1 MALLVASSSISQSP
15 AVIVP
20 GGSLRTRFGARSSD
34 SFHSTSVISPQFGGA
49 WADLKGAWG
58 AINQAATNQADR
70 KVLTAWSQKYV
81 FPNVVRAAC
90 LVVPVVGWILLPI
103 LNWTWLN
110 KMEKKADGIIQTA
123 AENGG
128 EKALGVNINRVMD
141 GVLDPSKPET
151 FKSVQTGVNNIMEE
165 LGKSNVDKKSVFEH
179 FKLEEGKPFFKTAQS
194 FFGLFHY
201 LQGSWFGRFVSWVI
215 KGSFKMAR
223 GFKPLLPLVVGF
235 NALLALALRKP
246 ILRSI
251 EKVAQAAI
259 KAKA

>member
-1 MALLVASSSISQSP
+1 MTLSVTSSNIFPLPDAKLSGTISPVHFS
-15 AVIVP
+15 
-20 GGSLRTRFGARSSD
+20 GRSSD
-34 SFHSTSVISPQFGGA
+34 SFQSTASVSPKFGGA
-49 WADLKGAWG
+49 WTDLKGAWG
-58 AINQAATNQADR
+58 AITKAATNPADHR
-70 KVLTAWSQKYV
+70 VLTAWSQKYV

-151 FKSVQTGVNNIMEE
+151 FKNVQTGVNNIMDE

-201 LQGSWFGRFVSWVI
+201 LQGSWFGRAISWAI

-259 KAKA
+259 KA